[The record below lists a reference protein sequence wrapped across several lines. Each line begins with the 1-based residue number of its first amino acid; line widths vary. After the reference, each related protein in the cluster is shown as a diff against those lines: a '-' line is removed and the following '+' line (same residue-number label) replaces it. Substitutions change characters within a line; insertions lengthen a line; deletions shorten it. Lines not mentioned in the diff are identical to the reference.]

1 MASVAPTRRVSRV
14 VLWGTCDMSKPRV
27 RILRDGLRQ
36 NGIEVIECRKDVWG
50 DIQDKSQ
57 IKGAGRW
64 LLLLTRIVA
73 AYPALIVRYLRLPTH
88 DWVLLGYPAIPDI
101 FVIRLL
107 AWLRRTPVALD
118 WFLSAYDT
126 VVLDRR
132 LVGKR
137 HPLAWIL
144 WLAEALAVRL
154 ADQLFMDT
162 RAHAVRMESLFRLA
176 PGRCGTVW
184 VGVEEQRFSAPT
196 EAVARSADEPLQVLF
211 YGQFIPLHGMPT
223 IIEAARLLR
232 HEPVEWLIIGR
243 GQERARVEAML
254 KADPLPR
261 LRTLDWVDY
270 EDLLGY
276 LRAADICLGIF
287 GTSDKAASVIPNK
300 VFQVLAAG
308 KPLITRDSPAI
319 REIVEHAPPAV
330 TLVPAGSPASL
341 SAAILQWRPQQ
352 LRYGA
357 TPTSMRPFTTS
368 AIGRQL
374 AELLATGSKP
384 TGHQQHDR

>member
-1 MASVAPTRRVSRV
+1 MPAHRISRV

-57 IKGAGRW
+57 IKGAWRW
-64 LLLLTRIVA
+64 LHLLARVLA
-73 AYPALIVRYLRLPTH
+73 AYPALVVRYLRLPAH

-107 AWLRRTPVALD
+107 AWFRRTPVALD

-137 HPLAWIL
+137 HPLAWCL

-154 ADQLFMDT
+154 ADRLFMDT
-162 RAHAVRMESLFRLA
+162 RAHASRMESLFRLA
-176 PGRCGTVW
+176 PGRCGSVW
-184 VGVEEQRFSAPT
+184 VGVEEQRFSVPT
-196 EAVARSADEPLQVLF
+196 AAVARSADEPVHVLF
-211 YGQFIPLHGMPT
+211 YGQFIPLHGIPA

-232 HEPVEWLIIGR
+232 DEPVEWLIIGR
-243 GQERARVEAML
+243 GQEHARVAAML

-276 LRAADICLGIF
+276 MNAADICLGIF

-319 REIVEHAPPAV
+319 REIVEDAPPAV
-330 TLVPAGSPASL
+330 TLVPAGSAASL
-341 SAAILQWRPQQ
+341 AAAIMRWQPQQ
-352 LRYGA
+352 VRYRA
-357 TPTSMRPFTTS
+357 TAAFVRPFTTS

-374 AELLATGSKP
+374 VELLAAGSTP
-384 TGHQQHDR
+384 SGHQQHDR